1 MLAAAPPFLAAPR
14 VAKHMLAM
22 SISPIGLPR
31 YLDDAHSACSARP
44 SGLLGH
50 KNALKFYARAMTL

>member
-1 MLAAAPPFLAAPR
+1 
-14 VAKHMLAM
+14 VAKHMLGM

-31 YLDDAHSACSARP
+31 YLDDAHYACSARP